1 MSALNSTDNKL
12 RSDNRQ
18 PDQLRPTR
26 LTPHWAMHAEGS
38 VLVEAGSTKVLCT
51 ASIEDRVPTFLRGTG
66 KGWITSEYGMLPRA
80 TSTRTVREASRG
92 RLSGRTQE
100 IQRLIGRSLRAVT
113 QLEKLGERTVWIDC
127 DVLQAD
133 GGTRTASSTGGFEA
147 LVLALERIRDAGKI
161 DALPIDDY
169 VAAIS
174 VGIVDGHPL
183 ADLAYEEDSRADV
196 DMNVIKTGNGR
207 FIEVQGTAEGAPFG
221 QDALTQLLDLADN
234 SINHLVSL
242 QRDIIGSALVHL
254 TSPTS

>member
-1 MSALNSTDNKL
+1 M
-12 RSDNRQ
+12 
-18 PDQLRPTR
+18 
-26 LTPHWAMHAEGS
+26 G
-38 VLVEAGSTKVLCT
+38 
-51 ASIEDRVPTFLRGTG
+51 
-66 KGWITSEYGMLPRA
+66 
-80 TSTRTVREASRG
+80 
-92 RLSGRTQE
+92 
-100 IQRLIGRSLRAVT
+100 
-113 QLEKLGERTVWIDC
+113 LG
-127 DVLQAD
+127 
-133 GGTRTASSTGGFEA
+133 
-147 LVLALERIRDAGKI
+147 LALERRGVDGKS

-174 VGIVDGHPL
+174 VGLVDGHPL